1 MPQDVYVPISL
12 LRAVDIE
19 ALADWLEEMAS
30 GERRDSVLPLDD
42 IEV

>member
-1 MPQDVYVPISL
+1 MPRDVYTPISL

-19 ALADWLEEMAS
+19 AFATWLEKMAS
-30 GERRDSVLPLDD
+30 GERGDSVLPLDD